1 MPYLHNQFIK
11 FTLYVLNKLIY
22 PLDTLWIDKDGIH
35 SGKWHG
41 PQIIPASKKRW
52 GWGLRAY
59 GVSWRDEWRAYALNA
74 SIYENAI
81 GGVKSNI
88 PVT

>member
-1 MPYLHNQFIK
+1 MWFLHNQFIK

-52 GWGLRAY
+52 GRGPAGLWCFMAGRVEGLRPQRFDIRKRNR
-59 GVSWRDEWRAYALNA
+59 WR
-74 SIYENAI
+74 
-81 GGVKSNI
+81 
-88 PVT
+88 